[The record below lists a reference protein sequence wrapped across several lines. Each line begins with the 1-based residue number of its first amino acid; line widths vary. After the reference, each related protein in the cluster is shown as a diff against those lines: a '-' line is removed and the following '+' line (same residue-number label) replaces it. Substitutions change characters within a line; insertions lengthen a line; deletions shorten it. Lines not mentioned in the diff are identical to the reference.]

1 MNSAII
7 ETVHRVFNR
16 MDTHRQTKHDYA
28 WFVDHPNYIPDYTVL
43 HQMGLRLRDRYANA
57 MIHAMSPSLWYR
69 WVWPRLVGP
78 VQRLL
83 LEAPVLHRNPAYDRV
98 FIQTI
103 QSEFERRRD
112 VLPTLSYTA
121 LFDLFGQCSAQ
132 YHHIAYGIDDT
143 YAADKQQQSTMA
155 QDCYNR
161 IYSEV
166 KHSNHA
172 FKRLVCM
179 AANANWMDSLEP
191 QWHQKTEALCQAYIQ
206 HDLPFSRLAGCES
219 SIARM
224 HATVPGKTILY
235 ECDNHGEVWF
245 DCLLVEWLLDHGCSV
260 IMTGKDQPV
269 VNDVT
274 ASEIQTVVAQIP
286 ALGAAKTA
294 GRLQVISTG
303 ACMTGRSIY
312 TISDAY
318 RAAYARADEVWVKGQ
333 GNFASTPMAH
343 WRWGRLHWYRYRKPV
358 VFLMV
363 VKANL
368 IQASLNLLGMN
379 RPKGAILVHRY
390 EQGE

>member
-1 MNSAII
+1 MKAVITESI
-7 ETVHRVFNR
+7 HQVFDR
-16 MDTHRQTKHDYA
+16 MDPFFQAPHNHR
-28 WFVDHPNYIPDYTVL
+28 WFVEHDQYIPDYAVL
-43 HQMGLRLRDRYANA
+43 HQMGIRTRDRYMNGS
-57 MIHAMSPSLWYR
+57 IHAMSNALWYR
-69 WVWPRLVGP
+69 WVWPRLMGP

-83 LEAPVLHRNPAYDRV
+83 LEVPVPNRHAEYDQA
-98 FIQTI
+98 FIAAI
-103 QSEFERRRD
+103 HSACHDRRFT
-112 VLPTLSYTA
+112 LPHLSYTA
-121 LFDLFGQCSAQ
+121 LFDLFSQCSAQ
-132 YHHIAYGIDDT
+132 YYRVAYGIDDT
-143 YAADKQQQSTMA
+143 YAADKQQQSMMA
-155 QDCYNR
+155 QDCYTR

-191 QWHQKTEALCQAYIQ
+191 QWRQKTEALCQAYIQ
-206 HDLPFSRLAGCES
+206 DDLPFSHLAGCES
-219 SIARM
+219 TIARM

-274 ASEIQTVVAQIP
+274 ASELQTVVAQIP
-286 ALGAAKTA
+286 ALSAAKTA

-318 RAAYARADEVWVKGQ
+318 RVAYARADEVWVKGQ